1 MLVQVHLKKNFVLAL
16 SVVEILHF
24 SIFRVVSMDT
34 LIEEVS
40 NNTWFNF
47 FCHFCEWWGQLHL
60 LTNVC

>member
-40 NNTWFNF
+40 NNT
-47 FCHFCEWWGQLHL
+47 
-60 LTNVC
+60 